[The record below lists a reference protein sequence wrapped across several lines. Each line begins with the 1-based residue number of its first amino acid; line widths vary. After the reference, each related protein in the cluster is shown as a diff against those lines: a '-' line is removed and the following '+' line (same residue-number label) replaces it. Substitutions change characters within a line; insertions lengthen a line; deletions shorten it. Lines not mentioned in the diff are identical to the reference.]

1 MDIFLIKN
9 YNLNILSL
17 STSFQFG
24 RKENSG
30 TLIFVGRSLVFSV
43 RFCSLTSQI
52 SSWWQ
57 STNSHTSYFY
67 LVLRPFP
74 FLFVLF
80 SSSCHCFCI
89 FIHSNHP
96 RLASINYPQMLTITS
111 DKTIHAVM
119 NRSFFFFIKKKKKPS
134 NLFLRMPIFKI
145 FILTNLLIIPAI
157 VTIVYF
163 KTFFESCTF
172 HQRIYAQPGCV

>member
-17 STSFQFG
+17 STSFQSG

-30 TLIFVGRSLVFSV
+30 TLTFVGRSLVFSV
-43 RFCSLTSQI
+43 PFCSLTSLI

-67 LVLRPFP
+67 RVLCPFP

-111 DKTIHAVM
+111 DKTIHAV
-119 NRSFFFFIKKKKKPS
+119 NRSFINFFFIKKKNPQIFVFECQYS
-134 NLFLRMPIFKI
+134 RFLF
-145 FILTNLLIIPAI
+145 
-157 VTIVYF
+157 
-163 KTFFESCTF
+163 
-172 HQRIYAQPGCV
+172 